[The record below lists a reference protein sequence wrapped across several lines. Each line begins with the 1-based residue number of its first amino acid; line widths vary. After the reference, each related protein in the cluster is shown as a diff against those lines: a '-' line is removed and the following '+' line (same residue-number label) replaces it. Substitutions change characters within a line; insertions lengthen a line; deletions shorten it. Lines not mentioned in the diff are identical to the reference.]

1 MAKTL
6 DQSER
11 KLLQLRSASSDNI
24 EWLYETFKT
33 TMREFIEQTWGW
45 DELMQRHSF
54 EQNLPPASFLIASI
68 GKQDI
73 GACSVLEKRD
83 HLRLEIVLIVAPQ
96 QRMGYGSLLLQE
108 IQQRAVAI
116 QKPIRLSVLK
126 INPARKF
133 YERLGFVVDGEDEWS
148 HKMLWQPKLKASAQ
162 H

>member
-6 DQSER
+6 GQTEQNM
-11 KLLQLRSASSDNI
+11 LALRSATSDNI
-24 EWLYETFKT
+24 EWLYETFKS
-33 TMREFIEQTWGW
+33 TMREYIEQTWGW
-45 DELMQRHSF
+45 DELLQRHSF

-83 HLRLEIVLIVAPQ
+83 HLRLEIALIVAPK

-108 IQQRAVAI
+108 LQQRAYAI

-126 INPARKF
+126 INPAKAF
-133 YERLGFVVDGEDEWS
+133 YVRLGFSIDDEDKWS
-148 HKMLWQPKLKASAQ
+148 YKMLWQPTLKPNAEQ
-162 H
+162 